1 MAQGRHREVGGA
13 AVHRQQ
19 MIPYRFTTRPID
31 LLRDMPQIVI
41 MASKQFA
48 KSDGRQ
54 YRTSDLLLNCISSYS
69 QTHAAAAI

>member
-1 MAQGRHREVGGA
+1 MFLPHVALFHESRLLKA
-13 AVHRQQ
+13 LTA
-19 MIPYRFTTRPID
+19 RPID

-54 YRTSDLLLNCISSYS
+54 YRTSDLLLNCILSYS
-69 QTHAAAAI
+69 